1 MRASSLG
8 RTFSSTAAGQP
19 SSGRYPPSDA
29 AQRGR
34 GDTATWRKIVNIR
47 SYRELDVYRSA
58 MDAAMHVFEITKT
71 FPQEEKYSLVDQ
83 VRRSSRSICANL
95 AEAWRKRRYEAHFV
109 SKMSDAESEAEET
122 RVWLEF
128 AYKCSYISQ
137 KQFEELDDTYD
148 KIVAQLVKMLSQP
161 DKWRIR

>member
-1 MRASSLG
+1 M
-8 RTFSSTAAGQP
+8 
-19 SSGRYPPSDA
+19 
-29 AQRGR
+29 
-34 GDTATWRKIVNIR
+34 DTALR
-47 SYRELDVYRSA
+47 
-58 MDAAMHVFEITKT
+58 VFEITKS
-71 FPQEEKYSLVDQ
+71 FPQEEKYALVDQ

-128 AYKCSYISQ
+128 ACKCGYINQ
-137 KQFEELDDTYD
+137 EQFQELDDAYD

-161 DKWRIR
+161 SKWRIR

>member
-1 MRASSLG
+1 
-8 RTFSSTAAGQP
+8 
-19 SSGRYPPSDA
+19 
-29 AQRGR
+29 
-34 GDTATWRKIVNIR
+34 
-47 SYRELDVYRSA
+47 
-58 MDAAMHVFEITKT
+58 MDAAMRVFEITKT
-71 FPQEEKYSLVDQ
+71 FPQEEKYALVDQ

-128 AYKCSYISQ
+128 AQKCGYISQ
-137 KQFEELDDTYD
+137 NQFEELDDTYD

-161 DKWRIR
+161 SKWRIR

>member
-1 MRASSLG
+1 
-8 RTFSSTAAGQP
+8 
-19 SSGRYPPSDA
+19 
-29 AQRGR
+29 
-34 GDTATWRKIVNIR
+34 
-47 SYRELDVYRSA
+47 

-137 KQFEELDDTYD
+137 KQFEELDDAYD

>member
-1 MRASSLG
+1 
-8 RTFSSTAAGQP
+8 
-19 SSGRYPPSDA
+19 
-29 AQRGR
+29 
-34 GDTATWRKIVNIR
+34 
-47 SYRELDVYRSA
+47 
-58 MDAAMHVFEITKT
+58 MDAAMRIFEITKS
-71 FPQEEKYSLVDQ
+71 FPPEEKYALVDQ

-128 AYKCSYISQ
+128 AYKCGYIGE

-161 DKWRIR
+161 CKWRIR

>member
-1 MRASSLG
+1 MLRIA
-8 RTFSSTAAGQP
+8 
-19 SSGRYPPSDA
+19 
-29 AQRGR
+29 
-34 GDTATWRKIVNIR
+34 DTATRRRGERSVNIR

-58 MDAAMHVFEITKT
+58 MDAAMRVFEITKS
-71 FPQEEKYSLVDQ
+71 FPQEEKYALVDQ

-95 AEAWRKRRYEAHFV
+95 AEAWRKRRYEAHFI

-161 DKWRIR
+161 SQWRIR